1 MKKIATFLTIY
12 FITTN
17 ILLAEEKKC
26 SGIKKFSKEFLSCAA
41 ENIKEISAKKTK
53 ELKNGVEIKSNQ
65 IKDGTKKIGDKIKD
79 KLKKKENL

>member
-26 SGIKKFSKEFLSCAA
+26 SGIKKLSKEFLSCTA

-53 ELKNGVEIKSNQ
+53 EM
-65 IKDGTKKIGDKIKD
+65 KKRC
-79 KLKKKENL
+79 

>member
-26 SGIKKFSKEFLSCAA
+26 SGIKKLSKEFLSCTA

-53 ELKNGVEIKSNQ
+53 EIKKGVEIKSNQ
-65 IKDGTKKIGDKIKD
+65 IKDGTKKIGNKIKD
-79 KLKKKENL
+79 KLERKNNL

>member
-26 SGIKKFSKEFLSCAA
+26 SGIKKLSKEFLSCTT

-53 ELKNGVEIKSNQ
+53 QIKKGAEVKSNQ
-65 IKDGTKKIGDKIKD
+65 IKDGANKIENKIKII
-79 KLKKKENL
+79 LKKKE

>member
-26 SGIKKFSKEFLSCAA
+26 SGIKKFSKDFLSCAA
-41 ENIKEISAKKTK
+41 ENIKEITSKKTNEIK
-53 ELKNGVEIKSNQ
+53 KSVEIKSNK
-65 IKDGTKKIGDKIKD
+65 IKDGTKKIGNKIKD
-79 KLKKKENL
+79 QLKKKE